1 MSASTGQSLAER
13 SARAF
18 AAYQNGDRERMGDLV
33 DLLTPILWHTARSQ
47 RLDHGAAEDAVQL
60 AWMRLVE
67 HADAIQDPRA
77 VLSWLITTVRRE
89 AWRLTRRG
97 QRLTVTDE
105 LPELDGG
112 TTAPAAPLDPALAAV
127 LNDDHARLWQH
138 VSVLPERCRALL
150 RVVAFVDRPD
160 YAEVSQA
167 LGMPVGSIGPTRGR
181 CLAKLRAA
189 LLNDPSWSAP

>member
-1 MSASTGQSLAER
+1 MTSPPAGSLAER
-13 SARAF
+13 SAWAF
-18 AAYQNGDRERMGDLV
+18 AAYQNGERERMGDLV

-47 RLDHGAAEDAVQL
+47 RLDHAAAEDAVQL

-67 HADAIQDPRA
+67 HADTIQDARA

-89 AWRLTRRG
+89 AWRLTRRD

-105 LPELDGG
+105 LPETDGD
-112 TTAPAAPLDPALAAV
+112 TAPAPLDPALAAV
-127 LNDDHARLWQH
+127 LNDDQARLWQH
-138 VSVLPERCRALL
+138 VSGLPERCRALL

-160 YAEVSQA
+160 YSEVSRA

-189 LLNDPSWSAP
+189 LLADPTWSST

>member
-1 MSASTGQSLAER
+1 MTQTQGESLALR
-13 SARAF
+13 AARAF
-18 AAYQNGDRERMGDLV
+18 AAYRGGEREQLGDLV

-67 HADAIQDPRA
+67 HADSIQDPRA

-89 AWRLTRRG
+89 AWRLTRRD
-97 QRLTVTDE
+97 QRLSVIDE
-105 LPELDGG
+105 LPERGG
-112 TTAPAAPLDPALAAV
+112 GSVAPAAPLDPALAAV
-127 LNDDHARLWQH
+127 LGDEHARLWQH
-138 VSVLPERCRALL
+138 IATLPERCRALL

-189 LLNDPSWSAP
+189 LLGDPSWSAP

>member
-1 MSASTGQSLAER
+1 MTSAPGESLAER
-13 SARAF
+13 SAGAF
-18 AAYQNGDRERMGDLV
+18 AAYQAGERERMGDLV

-47 RLDHGAAEDAVQL
+47 RLDHAAAEDAVQL

-67 HADAIQDPRA
+67 HADAIHDPRA

-89 AWRLTRRG
+89 AWRLTRRER
-97 QRLTVTDE
+97 RLTVTDE
-105 LPELDGG
+105 LPEADDDG
-112 TTAPAAPLDPALAAV
+112 APAALDPALAAV
-127 LNDDHARLWQH
+127 LNDDQARLWQH
-138 VSVLPERCRALL
+138 VSGLPERCRALL

-189 LLNDPSWSAP
+189 LLADPTWSAS